1 MVERKTNM
9 IYPLYINGYYGQ
21 VFAPLCYAT
30 RKDLTNAMVGTGYD
44 NYDKV
49 IRKVE
54 VRVITEKG
62 KTKK

>member
-1 MVERKTNM
+1 M

-21 VFAPLCYAT
+21 VFAPLCYAA
-30 RKDLTNAMVGTGYD
+30 RKDLTNAMVGIRYD